1 MWKLR
6 HWSINKVTS
15 KWKRCFLVS
24 IFIYPSKLCG
34 KWHYVSRFLGNF
46 MRFQF
51 YIKRKSKLSLIFKME
66 LFLFSSY
73 NILLS
78 VTLEPYALCCLRA
91 FAYTVYSV
99 SNTFPDVWTTVLD
112 PSGLNFIVIFSLR
125 ELVQIPYLNYSP
137 STFRTEDT
145 SSISGLGRFLIP
157 GSD

>member
-1 MWKLR
+1 
-6 HWSINKVTS
+6 
-15 KWKRCFLVS
+15 
-24 IFIYPSKLCG
+24 
-34 KWHYVSRFLGNF
+34 
-46 MRFQF
+46 
-51 YIKRKSKLSLIFKME
+51 ME

-99 SNTFPDVWTTVLD
+99 SNTFPDVWTTFLD

-145 SSISGLGRFLIP
+145 SSISGLERFLIP

>member
-1 MWKLR
+1 M
-6 HWSINKVTS
+6 
-15 KWKRCFLVS
+15 S

-78 VTLEPYALCCLRA
+78 VTLEPYALCCLTA

>member
-1 MWKLR
+1 
-6 HWSINKVTS
+6 
-15 KWKRCFLVS
+15 
-24 IFIYPSKLCG
+24 
-34 KWHYVSRFLGNF
+34 
-46 MRFQF
+46 
-51 YIKRKSKLSLIFKME
+51 ME

-73 NILLS
+73 NILPS

-125 ELVQIPYLNYSP
+125 ELVQIPYLDYSP

>member
-1 MWKLR
+1 M
-6 HWSINKVTS
+6 
-15 KWKRCFLVS
+15 S

-73 NILLS
+73 NILPS

-125 ELVQIPYLNYSP
+125 ELVQIPYLDYSP